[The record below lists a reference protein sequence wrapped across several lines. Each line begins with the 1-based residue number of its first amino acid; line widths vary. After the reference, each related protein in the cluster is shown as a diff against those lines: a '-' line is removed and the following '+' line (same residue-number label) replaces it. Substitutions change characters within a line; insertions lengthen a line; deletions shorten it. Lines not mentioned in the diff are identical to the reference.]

1 MSWIPFRPNE
11 NDLKTTAEDVSEIP
25 AIQQKTL
32 AENKDLRCP
41 DRVAHQY
48 QIAGGKV
55 MFKVADELPA
65 PMQGVGLFQPG
76 AEYIGIGRISTGLG
90 TPHIETNPDFL
101 GVRLSFQTSGGQR
114 VDFLGINDP
123 TAPTDNH
130 RDFMSVLHATGE
142 SAGAH
147 VPVIGEWGVYDVF
160 DLIAQQAEFGDALK
174 DRMGWVKAG
183 RTLVHLTK
191 QTIRTSYS
199 STAYQSYWTGV
210 EEIGGMAGK
219 FKLAPTR
226 DENQRPGFRPGERHL
241 SHEWKTRQGAGD
253 IEFQL
258 FWISHL
264 NEDKTPTGEL
274 TRPWSEEQKQLAG
287 KVWFAKAD
295 LDSDEAVLW
304 ATLASEMGANPA
316 NWIHNRE
323 NSVAEP
329 ATQFG
334 LARKF
339 AYQKSQDGRGVL
351 PAEAY
356 QSVFATGK
364 IDGEL
369 AKELNERRENKSKA
383 GHVNSA
389 PPGS

>member
-1 MSWIPFRPNE
+1 MTWTPFRPNE

-32 AENKDLRCP
+32 ANNKELRCP

-55 MFKVADELPA
+55 MLKVADELPA
-65 PMQGVGLFQPG
+65 PLQGVGLFQPG

-101 GVRLSFQTSGGQR
+101 GARLSFQTAGGQR
-114 VDFLGINDP
+114 VDFLGLNDP
-123 TAPTDNH
+123 AAPTDNH

-147 VPVIGEWGVYDVF
+147 FPVIGEWGAYDVF

-183 RTLVHLTK
+183 KTLVHLTK
-191 QTIRTSYS
+191 QTIKTAYS
-199 STAYQSYWTGV
+199 STAYQTYWTGI
-210 EEIGGMAGK
+210 EEVGGTAGK
-219 FKLAPTR
+219 FMLVPTR
-226 DENQRPGFRPGERHL
+226 NENQSPGFRPGERHL
-241 SHEWKTRQGAGD
+241 SHEWKARQAAGD

-258 FWISHL
+258 FWIAYV
-264 NEDKTPTGEL
+264 NEDKTTTSEL
-274 TRPWSEEQKQLAG
+274 TRPWDDQGKQLAG
-287 KVWFAKAD
+287 KVWFPKTD
-295 LDSDEAVLW
+295 LDSDEAALW
-304 ATLASEMGANPA
+304 ATLASEMGANPG

-323 NSVAEP
+323 NSIQEP

-334 LARKF
+334 LARKL
-339 AYQKSQDGRGVL
+339 AYQKSQDGRGAL
-351 PAEAY
+351 PLETY

-364 IDGEL
+364 IGGDLEREL
-369 AKELNERRENKSKA
+369 KKRRDAKAKA
-383 GHVNSA
+383 GHVDSA
-389 PPGS
+389 PRG

>member
-1 MSWIPFRPNE
+1 MTWTPFRPNE

-32 AENKDLRCP
+32 TRNKELRCP

-55 MFKVADELPA
+55 MLKVADKLPV
-65 PMQGVGLFQPG
+65 PLQDVGLFQPG

-101 GVRLSFQTSGGQR
+101 GARLSFQTAGGQR

-147 VPVIGEWGVYDVF
+147 FPVVGEWGAYDVF

-183 RTLVHLTK
+183 KTLVHLTK
-191 QTIRTSYS
+191 QTIKTAYS
-199 STAYQSYWTGV
+199 STAYQTYWTGI
-210 EEIGGMAGK
+210 EELGGIAGK
-219 FKLAPTR
+219 FMLVPTR
-226 DENQRPGFRPGERHL
+226 NENQRAGFRPGERHL

-258 FWISHL
+258 YWL
-264 NEDKTPTGEL
+264 AYVDEDKTPSSEL
-274 TRPWSEEQKQLAG
+274 TRPWDEQGKQVAG
-287 KVWFAKAD
+287 KVWFPKAD
-295 LDSDEAVLW
+295 LDSDEASLW
-304 ATLASEMGANPA
+304 STLASEMGANPG

-323 NSVAEP
+323 NSIQEP
-329 ATQFG
+329 ATKFG
-334 LARKF
+334 LARKL
-339 AYQKSQDGRGVL
+339 AYRKSQDGRGAL
-351 PAEAY
+351 PPEAY
-356 QSVFATGK
+356 QSVFATGT
-364 IDGEL
+364 IGGDLAQEL
-369 AKELNERRENKSKA
+369 KKRREAKAKA
-383 GHVNSA
+383 GHVDSA

>member
-1 MSWIPFRPNE
+1 MTWIPFRPNE
-11 NDLKTTAEDVSEIP
+11 NDQKTTAEDVSEIP

-32 AENKDLRCP
+32 SKNKDLRCP
-41 DRVAHQY
+41 DRVAHEY

-55 MFKVADELPA
+55 MFKVADDLPI
-65 PMQGVGLFQPG
+65 PLKGVGLFQPG
-76 AEYIGIGRISTGLG
+76 AEYTGIGRISTGMG

-101 GVRLSFQTSGGQR
+101 GARLSFQTTGGQR
-114 VDFLGINDP
+114 IDFLGINDP
-123 TAPTDNH
+123 AAPTDNH
-130 RDFMSVLHATGE
+130 KDFMSVMHATGE

-147 VPVIGEWGVYDVF
+147 FPVIGEWGAYEVF

-183 RTLVHLTK
+183 KTLAHLTK
-191 QTIRTSYS
+191 QSIRAAYS
-199 STAYQSYWTGV
+199 STAYQTYWTGI
-210 EEIGGMAGK
+210 EEIGGTAGK
-219 FKLAPTR
+219 FMLVPTR

-258 FWISHL
+258 FWISYL
-264 NEDKTPTGEL
+264 NEEETPTSEL
-274 TRPWSEEQKQLAG
+274 TRRWDQTHKQLAG
-287 KVWFAKAD
+287 KVWFPKTD
-295 LDSDEAVLW
+295 LDSSEAVLW
-304 ATLASEMGANPA
+304 ATLASEMGANPG
-316 NWIHNRE
+316 NWVHNQE
-323 NSVAEP
+323 NNIQEP

-334 LARKF
+334 LARKL
-339 AYQKSQDGRGVL
+339 AYQKSQDGRGAL
-351 PAEAY
+351 PPAAY

-364 IDGEL
+364 IGEEL
-369 AKELNERRENKSKA
+369 EQELNKRRDAKTKA

>member
-25 AIQQKTL
+25 AIQKKTL

-55 MFKVADELPA
+55 MFRVADELPV
-65 PMQGVGLFQPG
+65 PLQGVGLFQPG
-76 AEYIGIGRISTGLG
+76 AEYIGIGRVSTGLG

-101 GVRLSFQTSGGQR
+101 GVRLSFQTSSGQR

-130 RDFMSVLHATGE
+130 RDFMSVL
-142 SAGAH
+142 
-147 VPVIGEWGVYDVF
+147 
-160 DLIAQQAEFGDALK
+160 
-174 DRMGWVKAG
+174 
-183 RTLVHLTK
+183 
-191 QTIRTSYS
+191 IRTSYS
-199 STAYQSYWTGV
+199 STAYQTYWTGI

-219 FKLAPTR
+219 FTLVPTR

-241 SHEWKTRQGAGD
+241 SHEWKTRQGEGD
-253 IEFQL
+253 LEFQL
-258 FWISHL
+258 FWISYL
-264 NEDKTPTGEL
+264 NEEKTATSEL
-274 TRPWSEEQKQLAG
+274 TKPWSQEQEQLAG
-287 KVWFAKAD
+287 RVWFPKAD

-323 NSVAEP
+323 NSVSEP

-351 PAEAY
+351 PPEAY
-356 QSVFATGK
+356 QAVFATGK
-364 IDGEL
+364 IDGDL
-369 AKELNERRENKSKA
+369 QQELNKRRDNKINA
-383 GHVNSA
+383 GHVDSA
-389 PPGS
+389 PRGS

>member
-55 MFKVADELPA
+55 MFRVADELPV
-65 PMQGVGLFQPG
+65 PLQGVGLFQPG
-76 AEYIGIGRISTGLG
+76 AEYIGIGRVSTGLG

-101 GVRLSFQTSGGQR
+101 GVRLSFQTSSGQR

-130 RDFMSVLHATGE
+130 RDFMSVLQATGE

-147 VPVIGEWGVYDVF
+147 FPVIGEWGAYDVF

-191 QTIRTSYS
+191 QTIRTS
-199 STAYQSYWTGV
+199 
-210 EEIGGMAGK
+210 
-219 FKLAPTR
+219 
-226 DENQRPGFRPGERHL
+226 
-241 SHEWKTRQGAGD
+241 
-253 IEFQL
+253 
-258 FWISHL
+258 
-264 NEDKTPTGEL
+264 
-274 TRPWSEEQKQLAG
+274 
-287 KVWFAKAD
+287 
-295 LDSDEAVLW
+295 
-304 ATLASEMGANPA
+304 
-316 NWIHNRE
+316 
-323 NSVAEP
+323 
-329 ATQFG
+329 
-334 LARKF
+334 
-339 AYQKSQDGRGVL
+339 
-351 PAEAY
+351 
-356 QSVFATGK
+356 
-364 IDGEL
+364 
-369 AKELNERRENKSKA
+369 
-383 GHVNSA
+383 
-389 PPGS
+389 

>member
-25 AIQQKTL
+25 AIQKKTL

-55 MFKVADELPA
+55 MFRVADELPV
-65 PMQGVGLFQPG
+65 PLQGVGLFQPG
-76 AEYIGIGRISTGLG
+76 AEYIGIGRVSTGLG

-101 GVRLSFQTSGGQR
+101 GVRLSFQTNGGQR

-147 VPVIGEWGVYDVF
+147 FPVIGEWGAYDVF

-199 STAYQSYWTGV
+199 STAYQTYWTGI

-219 FKLAPTR
+219 FTLVPTR

-241 SHEWKTRQGAGD
+241 SHEWKTRQGEGD
-253 IEFQL
+253 LEFQL
-258 FWISHL
+258 FWISYL
-264 NEDKTPTGEL
+264 NEEKTATSEL
-274 TRPWSEEQKQLAG
+274 TNPWSQEQEQLAG
-287 KVWFAKAD
+287 RVWFPKAD

-316 NWIHNRE
+316 NWIHNQE
-323 NSVAEP
+323 NSVSEP

-351 PAEAY
+351 PPEAY

-364 IDGEL
+364 IGGDL
-369 AKELNERRENKSKA
+369 QRELNKRRDNKIKA

-389 PPGS
+389 PGGL